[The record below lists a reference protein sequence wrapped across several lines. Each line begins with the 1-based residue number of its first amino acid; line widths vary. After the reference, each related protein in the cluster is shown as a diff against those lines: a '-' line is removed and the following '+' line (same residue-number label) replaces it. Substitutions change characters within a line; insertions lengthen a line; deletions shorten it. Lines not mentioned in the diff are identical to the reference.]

1 MNKIVKKL
9 NYICL
14 YLQFNRG
21 KAYSTN
27 CDDFLFKNIVFIS
40 NAGNIIQLIWGEET
54 NNRCIDVKCKFNLIN
69 KHSCILHYIFK
80 MVK

>member
-21 KAYSTN
+21 KAYRTN
-27 CDDFLFKNIVFIS
+27 CKDFLFKNIVFIS
-40 NAGNIIQLIWGEET
+40 YAGNIIQLIWGEET
-54 NNRCIDVKCKFNLIN
+54 NNR
-69 KHSCILHYIFK
+69 
-80 MVK
+80 